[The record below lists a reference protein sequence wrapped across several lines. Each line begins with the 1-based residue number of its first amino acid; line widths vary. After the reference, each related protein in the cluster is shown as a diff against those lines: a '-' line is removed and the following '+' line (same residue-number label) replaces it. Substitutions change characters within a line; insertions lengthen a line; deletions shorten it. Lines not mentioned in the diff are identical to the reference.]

1 MEHMRKKKIPK
12 YDPQTG
18 ELNPYYEQ
26 LTGKKNPMAIKPI
39 KILVDDYKSTSPKEI
54 WIDGVLYNFIYGFL
68 GAMIIVS
75 ITIKIDIAIL
85 FAYLIYYFFV
95 GKVINRPK
103 YVTSLGKFIVFP
115 IPTAL
120 GAFIGYKITPMII
133 QFLT

>member
-1 MEHMRKKKIPK
+1 MRKKKIPK

-26 LTGKKNPMAIKPI
+26 LMGEKNPMAIKPI
-39 KILVDDYKSTSPKEI
+39 KTLVDDYKSSSPKEI